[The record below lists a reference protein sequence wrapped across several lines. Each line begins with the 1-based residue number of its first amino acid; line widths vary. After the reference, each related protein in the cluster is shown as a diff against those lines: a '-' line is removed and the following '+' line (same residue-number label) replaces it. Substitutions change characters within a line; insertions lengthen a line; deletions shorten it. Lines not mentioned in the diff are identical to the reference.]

1 MKRKI
6 FINTPYLAL
15 KEYLEVIPDNFQG
28 LGYELHSGRNELR
41 VIIVK
46 GQLMVVKYFKRITFL
61 NRVIYATVR
70 KSKARRSFEN
80 SLRLL
85 SLDVST
91 PEPVAY
97 IDIYEN
103 GMLRKSFYISLFSD
117 YLPVKD
123 LFGQPLAEAE
133 EGLKAFARFTYK
145 LHQVGIYHNDY
156 NLGNVLFD
164 QEETLFDFSLIDNNR
179 IRFSKYSKHRGFKNL
194 QRLQLPL
201 DKAAI
206 VGVEYAKVSGSD
218 GLNSLLAMIL
228 FRVQFRN
235 QKWLKEKLKA
245 LF

>member
-1 MKRKI
+1 MKSEI
-6 FINTPYLAL
+6 FVNTPYLAL
-15 KEYLEVIPDNFQG
+15 KEYLEVIPDSFQG

-46 GQLMVVKYFKRITFL
+46 GQLMVVKYFKRITWA
-61 NRVIYATVR
+61 NRLIYSTVR

-85 SLDVST
+85 SLGIST
-91 PEPVAY
+91 PEPIAY

-103 GMLRKSFYISLFSD
+103 GLLSKSFYICLFAD

-123 LFGQPLAEAE
+123 LFYQPLAESE

-145 LHQVGIYHNDY
+145 LHQAGIYHNDY

-164 QEETLFDFSLIDNNR
+164 QEGVFYDFSLIDNNR
-179 IRFSKYSKHRGFKNL
+179 MSFSKYSKQRGFKNL

-201 DKAAI
+201 DKAGI
-206 VGVEYAKVSGSD
+206 VGVEYARVSQSE
-218 GLNSLLAMIL
+218 GLSSLLAMIL
-228 FRVQFRN
+228 FRIQFRN
-235 QKWLKEKLKA
+235 RNWLKRKLKA